1 MKNLIHLNNKNI
13 LLTIISIF
21 FFTQLNFI
29 YKGGTTYDADGLRFG
44 SSLVIEKIRRILNL
58 NFNFQDLPYSDV
70 EYYGL
75 IVILPAYVFA
85 QIITKSLVDF
95 DFENFITDDSLIYF
109 FMHFFLL
116 IYVSVCLFFI
126 CNKLS
131 KLTNFKTSF
140 TFLCLLILT
149 PSFSGHALFN
159 LKDIP
164 YALNIFIFFLIF
176 IENYEKI
183 TKEKLNLKLHLKLSF
198 VLSLFI
204 VIRVNAIFFSLLLI
218 LCLIIQQKNIKIFTQ
233 SIFVINMIKL
243 YFFALVFLYFFTPS
257 AWLNPYIWINE
268 ALYQQFFD
276 SWTGSTL
283 KN

>member
-1 MKNLIHLNNKNI
+1 
-13 LLTIISIF
+13 
-21 FFTQLNFI
+21 
-29 YKGGTTYDADGLRFG
+29 
-44 SSLVIEKIRRILNL
+44 
-58 NFNFQDLPYSDV
+58 
-70 EYYGL
+70 
-75 IVILPAYVFA
+75 
-85 QIITKSLVDF
+85 
-95 DFENFITDDSLIYF
+95 
-109 FMHFFLL
+109 MHFFLL

-164 YALNIFIFFLIF
+164 YALNIFIFFLFF

-233 SIFVINMIKL
+233 SIFIINMIKL

-257 AWLNPYIWINE
+257 AWLNPYIGLMRLYINNFSIVGL
-268 ALYQQFFD
+268 AQP
-276 SWTGSTL
+276 
-283 KN
+283 